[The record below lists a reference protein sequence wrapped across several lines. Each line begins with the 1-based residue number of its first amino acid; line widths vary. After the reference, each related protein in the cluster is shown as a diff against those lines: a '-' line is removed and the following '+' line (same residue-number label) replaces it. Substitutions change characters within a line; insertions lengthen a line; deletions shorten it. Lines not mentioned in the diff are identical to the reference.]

1 MQVTGNNIQNNNK
14 SIRFSTGGLSFCV
27 NGKCKSIIFDKS
39 DDDFHKSIAIC
50 LCENSLNDSC
60 TDIWDIYIDNPYY
73 TIIPKE
79 IADKD
84 ICISAFKLNFP
95 EINSNHIIMSEDIDR
110 HNMISTFGI
119 HKGLYDFIK
128 KQFPLHK
135 IHHYSLSNMVKSI
148 EHSKNSGSKE
158 VWANVSNNS
167 IFINLVD
174 NGKLLLTNS
183 FNVKKPTDSLYYIGS
198 VYEQF
203 NLSTKNTELYFCG
216 DNEHFSLLKK
226 HISLSNNISDLC
238 EL

>member
-1 MQVTGNNIQNNNK
+1 MKVDIFNTDKKYNIIYADPPWRYADRK
-14 SIRFSTGGLSFCV
+14 C
-27 NGKCKSIIFDKS
+27 NGACE
-39 DDDFHKSIAIC
+39 FHYETMK
-50 LCENSLNDSC
+50 LE
-60 TDIWDIYIDNPYY
+60 DIKNLPV
-73 TIIPKE
+73 KE

-135 IHHYSLSNMVKSI
+135 IHHYSLSNIVKSI

-167 IFINLVD
+167 IFINLVE